1 MEYIIVHKELRPAGD
16 WLITAESEEGKVF
29 HVTFASEPTATEV
42 NELAIERAAKAVAA
56 QAKEAERKEM
66 EEAMLAQDKADQE
79 EEEAAANAQN

>member
-1 MEYIIVHKELRPAGD
+1 MGYTIKQKEVRPAGD

-29 HVTFASEPTATEV
+29 HGTFATEPTATEID
-42 NELAIERAAKAVAA
+42 ELVKERAAKAVAA

-66 EEAMLAQDKADQE
+66 EEAMLAQDKADEE

>member
-1 MEYIIVHKELRPAGD
+1 MEYIIVQKELRPSGD
-16 WLITAESEEGKVF
+16 WIITAESEEGKAF
-29 HVTFASEPTATEV
+29 HGTFAIEPTATEV

-66 EEAMLAQDKADQE
+66 EEAMLVQDKADQE